1 MILLAVGLV
10 GVVATLVALLD
21 ADEPLTQH
29 EQEFLVACLAF
40 VIGCVLLTLAALA
53 WLP

>member
-1 MILLAVGLV
+1 MMLLAIGLV
-10 GVVATLVALLD
+10 GVAATIVRLLD
-21 ADEPLTQH
+21 ADEPLTH
-29 EQEFLVACLAF
+29 EERQFLVASLVF